1 MLTTILL
8 SGLCGVAL
16 TVVLWVCIK
25 WHKRNQGNPP
35 GETITDSM
43 VCKMLKEKKCNIL
56 EDPGNPEWILFE
68 FEGNHYFIRMC
79 GNYCELHAAMSMEN
93 SCYDPAITRSV
104 CNNEMRN
111 ITCGHM
117 WYDEASS
124 RLLVTVF
131 SIHKTYRHLKISFY
145 DLLQCVFYM
154 FHTFDEIYRHH
165 THSKETNN
173 NDKVFS

>member
-79 GNYCELHAAMSMEN
+79 GNYCELFTQSTTFRNQCTIVLINTQTKVVDFFHFFEQNPIATEVLVNLDEN
-93 SCYDPAITRSV
+93 EVRDI
-104 CNNEMRN
+104 NNNIARYIILDNYRN
-111 ITCGHM
+111 
-117 WYDEASS
+117 YN
-124 RLLVTVF
+124 TVF
-131 SIHKTYRHLKISFY
+131 DICF
-145 DLLQCVFYM
+145 
-154 FHTFDEIYRHH
+154 
-165 THSKETNN
+165 
-173 NDKVFS
+173 